1 VQEGRLEL
9 LVLEEL
15 QDSQEQLV
23 REARQGHKAIQGH
36 RAPRDPREILQ
47 HSLVKRTDQLSLSM
61 RG

>member
-1 VQEGRLEL
+1 MPKALQARRARRGQLVQEGRLEL

-36 RAPRDPREILQ
+36 R
-47 HSLVKRTDQLSLSM
+47 
-61 RG
+61 